1 MKKYS
6 AIPTP
11 CYVLESERLEKNA
24 KILEIVR
31 QQSGAK
37 VLLALKGYAFWREFG
52 ILRQKLNGCCAS
64 GLYEAKLAFE
74 EFGGR
79 ESQKEICVYSP
90 AFKEA
95 EMSAILPLATSIIF
109 NSFYQYATYKDRILD
124 KNKQLENLGLSPIKM
139 GLRINPLYSE
149 VTPVI
154 YNPCSKVSRL
164 GITPSG
170 FEKGVKEHGL
180 EGVSGLHFHTHCEQN
195 ADALCRTLE
204 HVEKH
209 FKPYLENMEWVNFG
223 GGHHIT
229 RSDYDVNLLIQ
240 TIKDFKERY
249 HNNIEVILEPG
260 EAIGWQCGFLIASV
274 IDIVKNDQEIAIL
287 DASFSAHM
295 PDCLE
300 MPYRPSILKI
310 SVENDE
316 ELVEVE
322 KGENQGAFSY
332 FLGGPTCLAGDFM
345 GSFSFDAP
353 LKRGDRIVFQDM
365 LHYTIV
371 KNNSFNGVPLPS
383 LARLD
388 QQGFKI
394 LKNFSY
400 EDYKDRN

>member
-37 VLLALKGYAFWREFG
+37 VLLALKGYAFWREFE

-109 NSFYQYATYKDRILD
+109 NSFYQYAAYKDRILD

-149 VTPVI
+149 VTPAI

-164 GITPSG
+164 GITPSE

-209 FKPYLENMEWVNFG
+209 FKPYLENIEWVNFG

-249 HNNIEVILEPG
+249 HNIEVVLEPG

-274 IDIVKNDQEIAIL
+274 IDIVQNDQEIAVL

-300 MPYRPSILKI
+300 MPYRPSILKV

-316 ELVEVE
+316 ELIEVE
-322 KGENQGAFSY
+322 RGENQGAFSY

-353 LKRGDRIVFQDM
+353 LKRGDKIVFQDM

>member
-24 KILEIVR
+24 KILEIVH

-64 GLYEAKLAFE
+64 GLYETKLAFE

-164 GITPSG
+164 GVTPSE

-249 HNNIEVILEPG
+249 HNIEVVLEPG

-300 MPYRPSILKI
+300 MPYRPSILKV

-316 ELVEVE
+316 EIIEVE

-400 EDYKDRN
+400 EDYKNRN

>member
-37 VLLALKGYAFWREFG
+37 VLLALKGYAFWREFEV
-52 ILRQKLNGCCAS
+52 LRQKLNGCCAS

-149 VTPVI
+149 VTPAI

-164 GITPSG
+164 GITPSE

-204 HVEKH
+204 HVERH

-240 TIKDFKERY
+240 TIKDFKER
-249 HNNIEVILEPG
+249 HHNIEVILEPG

-300 MPYRPSILKI
+300 MPYRPSILKV

-353 LKRGDRIVFQDM
+353 LKRGDKIVFQDM

-400 EDYKDRN
+400 EDYKNRN

>member
-79 ESQKEICVYSP
+79 ESHKEICVYSP

-149 VTPVI
+149 VTPAI

-164 GITPSG
+164 GVTPSG

-249 HNNIEVILEPG
+249 HNIEVVLEPG

-274 IDIVKNDQEIAIL
+274 IDIVQNDQEIAIL

-316 ELVEVE
+316 ELIEVE

-345 GSFSFDAP
+345 GSFSFDTP
-353 LKRGDRIVFQDM
+353 LKRGDKIVFQDM

-400 EDYKDRN
+400 EDYKNRN

>member
-149 VTPVI
+149 VTPAI

-164 GITPSG
+164 GIVPSE

-204 HVEKH
+204 HMERH

-240 TIKDFKERY
+240 TIKDFKECY
-249 HNNIEVILEPG
+249 HDIEVVLEPG

-274 IDIVKNDQEIAIL
+274 IDIVQNDQEIAIL

-300 MPYRPSILKI
+300 MPYRPSILKV

-353 LKRGDRIVFQDM
+353 LKRGDKIVFQDM

-383 LARLD
+383 LAKLD

-400 EDYKDRN
+400 EDYKNRN

>member
-79 ESQKEICVYSP
+79 ESHKEICIYSP

-149 VTPVI
+149 VTPAI
-154 YNPCSKVSRL
+154 YNPCSKTSRL
-164 GITPSG
+164 GIVPSE

-204 HVEKH
+204 HVERH

-249 HNNIEVILEPG
+249 HNIEVILEPG

-274 IDIVKNDQEIAIL
+274 IDIVQNDQEIAIL

-300 MPYRPSILKI
+300 MPYRPNILKV

-353 LKRGDRIVFQDM
+353 LKRGDKIVFQDM

-383 LARLD
+383 LAKLD

-400 EDYKDRN
+400 EDYKNRN

>member
-24 KILEIVR
+24 KILEIVC

-79 ESQKEICVYSP
+79 ESHKEICVYGP

-164 GITPSG
+164 GITPSE

-249 HNNIEVILEPG
+249 HNIEVILEPG
-260 EAIGWQCGFLIASV
+260 EAIGWQCGFLITSV

-345 GSFSFDAP
+345 GSFSFEAP
-353 LKRGDRIVFQDM
+353 LKRGDKIVFQDM

-400 EDYKDRN
+400 EDYKNRN

>member
-37 VLLALKGYAFWREFG
+37 ILLALKGYAFWREFG

-95 EMSAILPLATSIIF
+95 EMSTILPLATSVIF

-149 VTPVI
+149 VTPAI

-164 GITPSG
+164 GIVPSE

-209 FKPYLENMEWVNFG
+209 FKPYLENIEWVNFG

-249 HNNIEVILEPG
+249 HNIEVVLEPG

-274 IDIVKNDQEIAIL
+274 IDIVQNDQEIAIL

-316 ELVEVE
+316 ELIEVE

-345 GSFSFDAP
+345 GSFSFETP
-353 LKRGDRIVFQDM
+353 LKRGDKIVFQDM

-400 EDYKDRN
+400 EDYKNRN

>member
-31 QQSGAK
+31 QQSEAK

-90 AFKEA
+90 AFKET

-149 VTPVI
+149 VTPAI

-164 GITPSG
+164 GIVPSE
-170 FEKGVKEHGL
+170 FEKGVREHGL

-204 HVEKH
+204 HVERH

-249 HNNIEVILEPG
+249 HNIEVILEPG
-260 EAIGWQCGFLIASV
+260 EAIGWQCGFLITSV

-353 LKRGDRIVFQDM
+353 LKRGDKIVFQDM

-400 EDYKDRN
+400 EDYKNRN

>member
-149 VTPVI
+149 VTPAI

-164 GITPSG
+164 GIVPG
-170 FEKGVKEHGL
+170 EFEKGVKEHGL

-204 HVEKH
+204 HVERY
-209 FKPYLENMEWVNFG
+209 FKPYLENMAWVNFG

-240 TIKDFKERY
+240 TIKNFKERY
-249 HNNIEVILEPG
+249 HNIEVILEPG

-274 IDIVKNDQEIAIL
+274 IDIVQNDQEIAIL

-345 GSFSFDAP
+345 GSFSFEAP
-353 LKRGDRIVFQDM
+353 LKRGDKIVFQDM

>member
-149 VTPVI
+149 VTPAI

-204 HVEKH
+204 HVERH

-249 HNNIEVILEPG
+249 HNIEVILEPG

-274 IDIVKNDQEIAIL
+274 IDIVQNDQEIAIL

-316 ELVEVE
+316 EIIEME

-345 GSFSFDAP
+345 GSFSFEKP
-353 LKRGDRIVFQDM
+353 LKRGDKIVFQDM

-383 LARLD
+383 LAKID
-388 QQGFKI
+388 SQGFKI
-394 LKNFSY
+394 LKSFSY
-400 EDYKDRN
+400 EDYKNRN

>member
-1 MKKYS
+1 MKQYS

-24 KILEIVR
+24 NILEIVH

-37 VLLALKGYAFWREFG
+37 ILLALKGYAFWREFG
-52 ILRQKLNGCCAS
+52 VLRKKLNGCCAS

-95 EMSAILPLATSIIF
+95 EINAILPLATSVIF
-109 NSFYQYATYKDRILD
+109 NSFYQYTTYKDRILE
-124 KNKQLENLGLSPIKM
+124 KNKQLEKLGLSPIKM

-149 VTPVI
+149 VTPAI
-154 YNPCSKVSRL
+154 YNPCAKTSRL
-164 GITPSG
+164 GIAPSE

-180 EGVSGLHFHTHCEQN
+180 EGVNGLHFHTHCEQN

-204 HVEKH
+204 HVERH
-209 FKPYLENMEWVNFG
+209 FKPYLEGMEWVNFG

-249 HNNIEVILEPG
+249 HNIEVILEPG

-274 IDIVKNDQEIAIL
+274 IDIVKNGQEIAIL

-310 SVENDE
+310 SIENDE
-316 ELVEVE
+316 ELIEVE

-345 GSFSFDAP
+345 GSFSFDTP
-353 LKRGDRIVFQDM
+353 LKRGDKILFKDM

-383 LARLD
+383 LAKID
-388 QQGFKI
+388 EQGFKI

-400 EDYKDRN
+400 EDYKNRN

>member
-95 EMSAILPLATSIIF
+95 EMNAILPLATSIIF

-149 VTPVI
+149 VTPAI

-164 GITPSG
+164 GITPSE

-249 HNNIEVILEPG
+249 HNIEVVLEPG

-316 ELVEVE
+316 ELIEVE

-332 FLGGPTCLAGDFM
+332 VLGGPTCLAGDFM
-345 GSFSFDAP
+345 GSFSFEAP
-353 LKRGDRIVFQDM
+353 LKRGDKIVFQDM

-400 EDYKDRN
+400 EDYKNRN

>member
-164 GITPSG
+164 GITPNG
-170 FEKGVKEHGL
+170 FERGVKEHGL

-204 HVEKH
+204 HVERH

-249 HNNIEVILEPG
+249 HNIEVVLEPG

-300 MPYRPSILKI
+300 MPYRPSIFKI
-310 SVENDE
+310 SIENDE
-316 ELVEVE
+316 ELIEVE

-345 GSFSFDAP
+345 GSFSFETP
-353 LKRGDRIVFQDM
+353 LKRGDKIVFQDM

-383 LARLD
+383 LAKLD

-400 EDYKDRN
+400 EDYKNRN

>member
-37 VLLALKGYAFWREFG
+37 ILLALKGYAFWREFG

-149 VTPVI
+149 VTPAI

-164 GITPSG
+164 GIVPSE

-249 HNNIEVILEPG
+249 YNIEVVLEPG

-274 IDIVKNDQEIAIL
+274 IDIVQNDQEIAIL

-300 MPYRPSILKI
+300 MPYRPSILKV

>member
-52 ILRQKLNGCCAS
+52 ILRQRLNGCCAS
-64 GLYEAKLAFE
+64 GLYEARLAFE

-149 VTPVI
+149 VTPAI
-154 YNPCSKVSRL
+154 YNPCSKTSRL
-164 GITPSG
+164 GITPSE

-209 FKPYLENMEWVNFG
+209 FRSYLENMAWVNFG

-249 HNNIEVILEPG
+249 HNIEVVLEPG

-274 IDIVKNDQEIAIL
+274 IDIVQNDQEIAVL

-300 MPYRPSILKI
+300 MPYRPNIFKI

-316 ELVEVE
+316 ELIEVE
-322 KGENQGAFSY
+322 RGENQGAFSY

-345 GSFSFDAP
+345 GSFSFETP
-353 LKRGDRIVFQDM
+353 LKRGDKIVFQDM

-383 LARLD
+383 LAKID
-388 QQGFKI
+388 PQGFKI

-400 EDYKDRN
+400 EDYKNRN

>member
-149 VTPVI
+149 VTPAI

-249 HNNIEVILEPG
+249 HNIEVILEPG

-274 IDIVKNDQEIAIL
+274 IDIVQNDQEIAIL

-300 MPYRPSILKI
+300 MPYRPSILKV

-316 ELVEVE
+316 EFVEVE

-353 LKRGDRIVFQDM
+353 LKRGDKIVFQDM

-400 EDYKDRN
+400 EDYKNRN

>member
-95 EMSAILPLATSIIF
+95 EMNAILPLATSIIF

-164 GITPSG
+164 GITPSE

-249 HNNIEVILEPG
+249 HNIEVILEPG

-300 MPYRPSILKI
+300 MPYRPSILKV

-345 GSFSFDAP
+345 GSFSFETP
-353 LKRGDRIVFQDM
+353 LKRGDKIVFQDM

-371 KNNSFNGVPLPS
+371 KNNSFNGVSLPS
-383 LARLD
+383 LAKLD

-400 EDYKDRN
+400 EDYKNRN

>member
-52 ILRQKLNGCCAS
+52 ILRQKLSGCCAS

-164 GITPSG
+164 GIVPSE

-204 HVEKH
+204 HVERH
-209 FKPYLENMEWVNFG
+209 FKPYLENMKWMNFG

-249 HNNIEVILEPG
+249 HNIEVVLEPG

-300 MPYRPSILKI
+300 MPYRPSILKV

-316 ELVEVE
+316 ELIEVE

-353 LKRGDRIVFQDM
+353 LKRGDKIVFQDM

-400 EDYKDRN
+400 EDYKNRN

>member
-1 MKKYS
+1 MKQYS
-6 AIPTP
+6 VIPTP

-24 KILEIVR
+24 NILEIVR

-37 VLLALKGYAFWREFG
+37 ILLALKGYAFWREFG
-52 ILRQKLNGCCAS
+52 ILRKKLNGCCAS

-95 EMSAILPLATSIIF
+95 EINAILPLATSVVF
-109 NSFYQYATYKDRILD
+109 NSFYQYATYKDRILE
-124 KNKQLENLGLSPIKM
+124 KNKQLEKLGLSPIKM

-149 VTPVI
+149 VTPAI
-154 YNPCSKVSRL
+154 YNPCAKTSRL
-164 GITPSG
+164 GIAPSE

-180 EGVSGLHFHTHCEQN
+180 EGVNGLHFHTHCEQN

-204 HVEKH
+204 HVERH
-209 FKPYLENMEWVNFG
+209 FKPYLEGMEWVNFG

-229 RSDYDVNLLIQ
+229 KSDYDVNLLIQ

-249 HNNIEVILEPG
+249 HNIEVILEPG

-274 IDIVKNDQEIAIL
+274 IDIVKNGQEIAIL
-287 DASFSAHM
+287 DASFSTHM

-310 SVENDE
+310 SIENDE
-316 ELVEVE
+316 ELIEVE

-345 GSFSFDAP
+345 GSFSFDTP
-353 LKRGDRIVFQDM
+353 LKRGDKILFKDM

-383 LARLD
+383 LAKID
-388 QQGFKI
+388 DQGFKI

-400 EDYKDRN
+400 EDYKNRN

>member
-249 HNNIEVILEPG
+249 HNIEVILEPG

-274 IDIVKNDQEIAIL
+274 IDIVKNDQEIALL

-345 GSFSFDAP
+345 GSFSFDTP
-353 LKRGDRIVFQDM
+353 LKRGDKIVFQDM

-383 LARLD
+383 LAKLD

-400 EDYKDRN
+400 EDYKNRN

>member
-24 KILEIVR
+24 KILEIVC

-79 ESQKEICVYSP
+79 ESHKEICVYSP

-109 NSFYQYATYKDRILD
+109 NSFHQYATYKDRILD

-149 VTPVI
+149 VTPAI

-164 GITPSG
+164 GVTPSE

-209 FKPYLENMEWVNFG
+209 FGSYLENMEWVNFG

-240 TIKDFKERY
+240 TIKNFKERY
-249 HNNIEVILEPG
+249 HNIEVILEPG

-274 IDIVKNDQEIAIL
+274 IDIVQNDQEIAIL

-300 MPYRPSILKI
+300 MPYRPSILKV

-316 ELVEVE
+316 ELIEVE

-353 LKRGDRIVFQDM
+353 LKRGDKIVFQDM

-400 EDYKDRN
+400 EDYKNRN

>member
-64 GLYEAKLAFE
+64 GLYETKLAFE

-164 GITPSG
+164 GIVPSE

-195 ADALCRTLE
+195 ADALRRTLE

-249 HNNIEVILEPG
+249 HDIEVVLEPG

-274 IDIVKNDQEIAIL
+274 IDIVQNDQEIAIL

-300 MPYRPSILKI
+300 MPYRPSIFKI

-345 GSFSFDAP
+345 GSFSFDVP
-353 LKRGDRIVFQDM
+353 LKRGDKIVFQDM

-383 LARLD
+383 LAKLD

>member
-24 KILEIVR
+24 KILEIVC

-164 GITPSG
+164 GVTPSE

-204 HVEKH
+204 HVERH

-249 HNNIEVILEPG
+249 HNIEVVLEPG

-274 IDIVKNDQEIAIL
+274 IDIVQNDQEIAVL

-316 ELVEVE
+316 ELIEVE

-345 GSFSFDAP
+345 GSFSFETP

-383 LARLD
+383 LAKLD

-400 EDYKDRN
+400 EDYKNRN

>member
-6 AIPTP
+6 TIPTP

-24 KILEIVR
+24 EILEIVR

-79 ESQKEICVYSP
+79 ESHKEICVYSP

-149 VTPVI
+149 VTPAI

-170 FEKGVKEHGL
+170 FEEGVKEHGL

-204 HVEKH
+204 HVERH

-249 HNNIEVILEPG
+249 HNIEVILEPG

-274 IDIVKNDQEIAIL
+274 IDIVKNDQEIAVL

-300 MPYRPSILKI
+300 MPYRPSIFKI

-316 ELVEVE
+316 ELIEVE

-345 GSFSFDAP
+345 GSFSFETP
-353 LKRGDRIVFQDM
+353 LKRGDKIVFQDM

-400 EDYKDRN
+400 EDYKNRN

>member
-24 KILEIVR
+24 KILEIVC

-149 VTPVI
+149 VTPAI

-164 GITPSG
+164 GITPSE

-180 EGVSGLHFHTHCEQN
+180 ERVSGLHFHTHCEQN

-204 HVEKH
+204 HVERH

-249 HNNIEVILEPG
+249 RNIEVILEPG

-274 IDIVKNDQEIAIL
+274 IDIVQNDQEIAIL

-353 LKRGDRIVFQDM
+353 LKRGDKIVFQDM

-400 EDYKDRN
+400 EDYKNRN

>member
-37 VLLALKGYAFWREFG
+37 ILLALKGYAFWREFG

-95 EMSAILPLATSIIF
+95 EMNAILPLATSIIF

-149 VTPVI
+149 VTPAI

-164 GITPSG
+164 GIVPSE
-170 FEKGVKEHGL
+170 FEKGVKEYGL

-249 HNNIEVILEPG
+249 HNIEVILEPG

-300 MPYRPSILKI
+300 MPYRPSILKV

-345 GSFSFDAP
+345 GSFSFDSP
-353 LKRGDRIVFQDM
+353 LKRGDKIVFQDM

-400 EDYKDRN
+400 EDYKNRN

>member
-149 VTPVI
+149 VTPAI

-164 GITPSG
+164 GIVPSE

-204 HVEKH
+204 HVERH

-249 HNNIEVILEPG
+249 HNIEVVLEPG

-300 MPYRPSILKI
+300 MPYRPSILKV

-345 GSFSFDAP
+345 GSFSFETP
-353 LKRGDRIVFQDM
+353 LKRGDKIVFQDM

-371 KNNSFNGVPLPS
+371 RNNSFNGVPLPS

-400 EDYKDRN
+400 EDYKNRN

>member
-79 ESQKEICVYSP
+79 ESHKEICVYGP

-149 VTPVI
+149 VTPAI

-164 GITPSG
+164 GIVPSE

-204 HVEKH
+204 HVERH

-240 TIKDFKERY
+240 TIKDFKEHY
-249 HNNIEVILEPG
+249 HNIEVILEPG

-300 MPYRPSILKI
+300 MPYRPSILKV

-345 GSFSFDAP
+345 GSFSFDTP
-353 LKRGDRIVFQDM
+353 LKRGDKIVFQDM

-400 EDYKDRN
+400 EDYKNRN

>member
-90 AFKEA
+90 AFKET

-249 HNNIEVILEPG
+249 HNIEVVLEPG

-300 MPYRPSILKI
+300 MPYRPNILKI

-345 GSFSFDAP
+345 GSFSFDTP
-353 LKRGDRIVFQDM
+353 LKRGDKIVFQDM

-400 EDYKDRN
+400 EDYKNRN

>member
-149 VTPVI
+149 VTLAI

-164 GITPSG
+164 GVTPSE

-249 HNNIEVILEPG
+249 HNIEVVLEPG

-274 IDIVKNDQEIAIL
+274 IDIVKNDQKIALL

-345 GSFSFDAP
+345 GSFSFDTP
-353 LKRGDRIVFQDM
+353 LKRGDKIVFQDM

-383 LARLD
+383 LAKLD

-400 EDYKDRN
+400 EDYKNRN

>member
-37 VLLALKGYAFWREFG
+37 ILLALKGYAFWREFG

-164 GITPSG
+164 GIVPSE

-204 HVEKH
+204 HVERH

-249 HNNIEVILEPG
+249 HNIEVILEPG

-316 ELVEVE
+316 ELIEVE

-345 GSFSFDAP
+345 GSFSFETP
-353 LKRGDRIVFQDM
+353 LKRGDKIVFQDM

-400 EDYKDRN
+400 EDYKNRN

>member
-79 ESQKEICVYSP
+79 ESHKEICVYGP

-149 VTPVI
+149 VTPAI

-164 GITPSG
+164 GITPSE

-249 HNNIEVILEPG
+249 HNIEVILEPG
-260 EAIGWQCGFLIASV
+260 EAIGWQCGFLITSV

-345 GSFSFDAP
+345 GSFSFDVP
-353 LKRGDRIVFQDM
+353 LKRGDKIVFQDM

-400 EDYKDRN
+400 EDYKNRN

>member
-90 AFKEA
+90 AFKEV

-109 NSFYQYATYKDRILD
+109 NSFYQYTTYKDRILD

-149 VTPVI
+149 VTPAI

-164 GITPSG
+164 GIVPSE

-204 HVEKH
+204 HVERH

-249 HNNIEVILEPG
+249 HNIEVILEPG

-274 IDIVKNDQEIAIL
+274 IDIVQNDQEIAIL

-300 MPYRPSILKI
+300 MPYRPSILKV

-353 LKRGDRIVFQDM
+353 LKRGDKIVFQDM

-400 EDYKDRN
+400 EDYKNRN

>member
-24 KILEIVR
+24 KILEIVH

-164 GITPSG
+164 GIVPSE

-249 HNNIEVILEPG
+249 HNIEVVLEPG

-353 LKRGDRIVFQDM
+353 LKRGDKIVFQDM

-383 LARLD
+383 LAKLD

-400 EDYKDRN
+400 EDYKNRN

>member
-6 AIPTP
+6 TIPTP
-11 CYVLESERLEKNA
+11 CYVLESERLEKNT

-149 VTPVI
+149 VTPAI

-204 HVEKH
+204 HVERH
-209 FKPYLENMEWVNFG
+209 FKPYLENMKWVNFG

-249 HNNIEVILEPG
+249 HNIEVVLEPG

-300 MPYRPSILKI
+300 MPYRPSIFKI

-345 GSFSFDAP
+345 GSFSFEAP
-353 LKRGDRIVFQDM
+353 LKRGDKIVFQDM

-383 LARLD
+383 LAKLD

-400 EDYKDRN
+400 EDYKNRN

>member
-24 KILEIVR
+24 KILEIVC

-52 ILRQKLNGCCAS
+52 ILRQRLNGCCAS

-149 VTPVI
+149 VTPAI

-164 GITPSG
+164 GITPSE

-204 HVEKH
+204 HVERH

-240 TIKDFKERY
+240 TIRDFKERY
-249 HNNIEVILEPG
+249 HNIEVVLEPG

-300 MPYRPSILKI
+300 MPYRPSIFKI

-316 ELVEVE
+316 ELIEVE

-345 GSFSFDAP
+345 GSFSFEAP
-353 LKRGDRIVFQDM
+353 LKRGDKIVFQDM

-383 LARLD
+383 LAKLD

-400 EDYKDRN
+400 EDYKNRN

>member
-37 VLLALKGYAFWREFG
+37 VLLALKGYAFWREFEV
-52 ILRQKLNGCCAS
+52 LRQKLNGCCAS

-149 VTPVI
+149 VTPAI

-164 GITPSG
+164 GITPSE

-249 HNNIEVILEPG
+249 HDIEVILEPG

-287 DASFSAHM
+287 DASFNAHM

-310 SVENDE
+310 SIENDE
-316 ELVEVE
+316 ELIEVE

-345 GSFSFDAP
+345 GSFSFETP
-353 LKRGDRIVFQDM
+353 LKRGDKIVFQDM

-383 LARLD
+383 LAKLD

-400 EDYKDRN
+400 EDYKNRN

>member
-79 ESQKEICVYSP
+79 ESHKEICVYSP

-95 EMSAILPLATSIIF
+95 EMSAILPLATSVIF

-149 VTPVI
+149 VTPAI

-164 GITPSG
+164 GITPSE

-204 HVEKH
+204 HVERH

-249 HNNIEVILEPG
+249 HNIEVVLEPG

-274 IDIVKNDQEIAIL
+274 IDIVQNDQEIAIL

-345 GSFSFDAP
+345 GSFSFETP
-353 LKRGDRIVFQDM
+353 LKRGDKIVFQDM

-383 LARLD
+383 LAKLD

-400 EDYKDRN
+400 EDYKNRN

>member
-149 VTPVI
+149 VTPAI

-164 GITPSG
+164 GIVPSE

-249 HNNIEVILEPG
+249 HNIEVILEPG

-353 LKRGDRIVFQDM
+353 LKRGDKIVFQDM